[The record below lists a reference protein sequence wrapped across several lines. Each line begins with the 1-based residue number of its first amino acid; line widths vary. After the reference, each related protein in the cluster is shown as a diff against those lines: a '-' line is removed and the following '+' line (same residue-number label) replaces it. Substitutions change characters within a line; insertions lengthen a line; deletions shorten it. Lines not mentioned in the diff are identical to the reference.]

1 MWPSIAGRGLLPSF
15 CRLWGEVNA
24 GRARPA
30 ISDCRTDLVPRSGIA
45 QNAIRVRRKKTAD
58 LVSLRIAVVDRDPE
72 RAAII
77 LDGLR
82 DAGMQDV
89 TVISDDAGLA
99 RRLAALAPDVV
110 LIDLEDPS
118 RDILEHLTLAT
129 SPMERP
135 VAMFVDQSDET
146 AMRAAIEAGVSAYVV
161 AGLART
167 RIQPVLAAAVTR
179 FHMVARLRAELAAT
193 KAALEERK
201 TVDRAKGM
209 LMKARGLSEEE
220 AYALLRKTAMSQ
232 GRKVVDI
239 AQALITAA
247 DLLK

>member
-1 MWPSIAGRGLLPSF
+1 M
-15 CRLWGEVNA
+15 
-24 GRARPA
+24 
-30 ISDCRTDLVPRSGIA
+30 
-45 QNAIRVRRKKTAD
+45 
-58 LVSLRIAVVDRDPE
+58 SLRIAVVDRDPE

-99 RRLAALAPDVV
+99 RRLAVLAPDVV

-118 RDILEHLTLAT
+118 RDILEHLTLAA
-129 SPMERP
+129 SPMERT
-135 VAMFVDQSDET
+135 VAMFVDQSDEV

-161 AGLART
+161 AGLTRA
-167 RIQPVLAAAVTR
+167 RIQPVLAAAVAR

-220 AYALLRKTAMSQ
+220 AYALLRKTAMGQ
-232 GRKVVDI
+232 GARWPT
-239 AQALITAA
+239 LPRR
-247 DLLK
+247 